1 MADRS
6 PPQPA
11 IPPRTVRGAPIAH
24 ADQRSGQQSSHA
36 EERDNPGQLTGGT
49 GGVGAPP
56 PTETPID
63 EPVPDP
69 IPLPPGSHGKE
80 GTDGPESK
88 VARNPGAEAGQNA
101 GPTLRR

>member
-1 MADRS
+1 MACPQKDIYPWPIVLHPS
-6 PPQPA
+6 PPS
-11 IPPRTVRGAPIAH
+11 PRARCAAPIAH
-24 ADQRSGQQSSHA
+24 SDQRSGQQSSHE

-56 PTETPID
+56 PTEVPID

-80 GTDGPESK
+80 GIDGPES
-88 VARNPGAEAGQNA
+88 AA
-101 GPTLRR
+101 